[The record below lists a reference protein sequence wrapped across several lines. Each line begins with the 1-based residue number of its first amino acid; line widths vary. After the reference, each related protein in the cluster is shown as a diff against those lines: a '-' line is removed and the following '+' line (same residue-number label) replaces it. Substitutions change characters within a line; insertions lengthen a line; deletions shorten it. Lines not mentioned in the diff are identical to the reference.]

1 MNDSENTK
9 TVGIHPVNDKVNTN
23 ITILICFIFIGYILK
38 NIYEYSTYFNKN
50 RFLLIFDSNIREK
63 ALNIFSNICSLI
75 SLVAFFL
82 LFTLTLLLFLY
93 IIKDSY
99 NINNLNKNLIIIG
112 FPIILGLYFLNTIL
126 FTMNYSNIEK
136 ITKSNIGLGPFKN
149 EVFKNKA
156 VISRKIYQ
164 LTPNPL
170 YILNPFNLTLLI
182 SIIYMIYWDNWG
194 SPSWEKWS
202 IYISSVIIF
211 NLLLGLIYFFQTRTK
226 KDKIFARKIET
237 VNNRTSNITQNNQYK
252 KNNQNNQ
259 NFDLGTA
266 DDSYYKQIQNNLA
279 NNKRTKSQRKSLEI
293 GQL

>member
-1 MNDSENTK
+1 MSNSENTK
-9 TVGIHPVNDKVNTN
+9 IVGIHPTNDKVNTN
-23 ITILICFIFIGYILK
+23 ITIFICIIYIGYILK

-50 RFLLIFDSNIREK
+50 RFLLIFDSDIREK
-63 ALNIFSNICSLI
+63 ALNIFSNICSLV

-99 NINNLNKNLIIIG
+99 NLNNLNKNLIIIG
-112 FPIILGLYFLNTIL
+112 FPIILGIYFLNTIL

-136 ITKSNIGLGPFKN
+136 ITKSNIGHGPFKN

-202 IYISSVIIF
+202 IYISSVIVF

-226 KDKIFARKIET
+226 KDKIFARNIKT
-237 VNNRTSNITQNNQYK
+237 FNNRTRQSLYAQNY
-252 KNNQNNQ
+252 QNKQ

-266 DDSYYKQIQNNLA
+266 GNQYYKQIQNNLP
-279 NNKRTKSQRKSLEI
+279 NNQRTSSGRKSLEI
-293 GQL
+293 G